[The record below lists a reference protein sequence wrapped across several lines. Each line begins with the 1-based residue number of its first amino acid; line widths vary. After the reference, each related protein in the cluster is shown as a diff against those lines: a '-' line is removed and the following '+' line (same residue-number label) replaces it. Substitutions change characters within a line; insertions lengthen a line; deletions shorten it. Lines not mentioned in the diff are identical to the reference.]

1 MKRGAEVLGESL
13 RKRRSD
19 KKRDVK
25 PTIDVN
31 LKDAIYRLS
40 FVTRTPVKEVC
51 EELCLYSINNR
62 KTRDNI
68 SNYIRRDIRLDN
80 TFFNGNREREE
91 LPINTKGETERIS
104 LRLTSEVHEMVNVLA
119 YGLDCTVSKA
129 CALLLHEGMN
139 DFEFVNHYV
148 RKYLEDS
155 LDEHTLREVEKIV
168 SYVEKENGESK
179 DSWAAVL
186 SAMVDEVKKP
196 VITAKEVVGEFLISN
211 WRDK

>member
-1 MKRGAEVLGESL
+1 MKRGVEVLGESV

-40 FVTRTPVKEVC
+40 FVTRTPVKEIC
-51 EELCLYSINNR
+51 EELCLYSLNNR
-62 KTRDNI
+62 KIKDNI
-68 SNYIRRDIRLDN
+68 SIYIRRDIRLEN
-80 TFFNGNREREE
+80 TFFNGDREREE
-91 LPINTKGETERIS
+91 IPNTRGESERIS
-104 LRLTSEVHEMVNVLA
+104 LRLTSEVYEMVNVLA
-119 YGLDCTVSKA
+119 YGLDCSVSKA
-129 CALLLHEGMN
+129 CGLLLHEGMS
-139 DFEFVNHYV
+139 DFEFVNEYV
-148 RKYLEDS
+148 RKYLEDN
-155 LDEHTLREVEKIV
+155 LDEQTLREVEKIV
-168 SYVEKENGESK
+168 TYVKKENGESK

-186 SAMVDEVKKP
+186 SAMIDEVKKP

>member
-1 MKRGAEVLGESL
+1 MKRGAEVLGESI

-51 EELCLYSINNR
+51 EELCLYSLNNR
-62 KTRDNI
+62 NIRDNI

-80 TFFNGNREREE
+80 TFFNGKRDRKEM
-91 LPINTKGETERIS
+91 PIIASGDSERIS
-104 LRLTSEVHEMVNVLA
+104 LRLTSEVHEMVNVLG
-119 YGLDCTVSKA
+119 YGLDCSVSKA
-129 CALLLHEGMN
+129 CALLLHQGMN
-139 DFEFVNHYV
+139 DFEFVNEYV
-148 RKYLEDS
+148 RKYLADS

-186 SAMVDEVKKP
+186 SAMIDEVKKP

>member
-1 MKRGAEVLGESL
+1 MLGESF

-62 KTRDNI
+62 KIRDNI
-68 SNYIRRDIRLDN
+68 SIYIRRDIRLGS
-80 TFFNGNREREE
+80 TFFNGDREREE
-91 LPINTKGETERIS
+91 MPINTRGESERIS
-104 LRLTSEVHEMVNVLA
+104 LRLTSEVYEMVNVLA
-119 YGLDCTVSKA
+119 YGLDCSVSKA
-129 CALLLHEGMN
+129 CALLLHQGMN
-139 DFEFVNHYV
+139 DFEFVNEYV
-148 RKYLEDS
+148 HKYLADS
-155 LDEHTLREVEKIV
+155 LDEHTLREVEQIV

-186 SAMVDEVKKP
+186 SAMIDEVKKP
-196 VITAKEVVGEFLISN
+196 VITAKEVVGEFLVST

>member
-1 MKRGAEVLGESL
+1 MLGESL

-51 EELCLYSINNR
+51 EELCLYSLNNR
-62 KTRDNI
+62 KIRDNI
-68 SNYIRRDIRLDN
+68 SIYIRRDIRLGN
-80 TFFNGNREREE
+80 TFFNGNKDREG
-91 LPINTKGETERIS
+91 LPTSGQENERIS

-119 YGLDCTVSKA
+119 YGLDCSVSKA
-129 CALLLHEGMN
+129 CAMLLHEGMN
-139 DFEFVNHYV
+139 DFEFVNQYV
-148 RKYLEDS
+148 RKYLADS
-155 LDEHTLREVEKIV
+155 LDEHTLREVEKII

-186 SAMVDEVKKP
+186 SAMIDEVKKP
-196 VITAKEVVGEFLISN
+196 VITAKEVVGEFLIST

>member
-1 MKRGAEVLGESL
+1 MLGESL

-51 EELCLYSINNR
+51 EELCLYGLNNR
-62 KTRDNI
+62 KIRDNI
-68 SNYIRRDIRLDN
+68 SIYIRRDIRLGN
-80 TFFNGNREREE
+80 TFFNGNKNREAFPTSGEE
-91 LPINTKGETERIS
+91 NERIS
-104 LRLTSEVHEMVNVLA
+104 LRLTSEIHEMVNVLA
-119 YGLDCTVSKA
+119 YGLDCSVSKA

-139 DFEFVNHYV
+139 DFEFVNQYV
-148 RKYLEDS
+148 RKYLADS

-168 SYVEKENGESK
+168 SYVEKENGKSK

-186 SAMVDEVKKP
+186 SAMIDEVKKP
-196 VITAKEVVGEFLISN
+196 VITAKEVVGEFLVST

>member
-1 MKRGAEVLGESL
+1 MLGESL

-51 EELCLYSINNR
+51 EELCLYSLNNR
-62 KTRDNI
+62 KIRDNI
-68 SNYIRRDIRLDN
+68 SIYIRRDIRLGN
-80 TFFNGNREREE
+80 TFFNGNKNREAFTTSGEE
-91 LPINTKGETERIS
+91 NERIS

-119 YGLDCTVSKA
+119 YGLDCSVSKA
-129 CALLLHEGMN
+129 CALLLNEGMN
-139 DFEFVNHYV
+139 DFEFVNGYV

-155 LDEHTLREVEKIV
+155 LDEHTLREVKKIV

-186 SAMVDEVKKP
+186 STMIDEVKKP
-196 VITAKEVVGEFLISN
+196 VITAKEVVGEFLVST